1 MNITTRAQGFELSA
15 PIDQFVRSE
24 LELALSPFSE
34 SVVSVDVY
42 LKDINGP
49 KGGIDKQAIIRV
61 QLRNRQIVAMETTHA
76 DLYAAMKTGIKRSK
90 RAVRRS
96 LKKSSRIGKMRLRD
110 LRYDNS
116 MIAIPDA

>member
-15 PIDQFVRSE
+15 PIDAFVRSE
-24 LELALSPFSE
+24 LELALSRFSE
-34 SVVSVDVY
+34 GVVSVDVF

-49 KGGIDKQAIIRV
+49 KGGIDKQATIRA
-61 QLRNRQIVAMETTHA
+61 QLRNRKVVAMETTHA
-76 DLYAAMKTGIKRSK
+76 DLYAAVKTSIKRSK

-96 LKKSSRIGKMRLRD
+96 LKKSSRIGKTRLRD

-116 MIAIPDA
+116 LAAIPDA